1 MGGGAS
7 TVLVTGG
14 SGGIGRAICG
24 EFARAGWRVAV
35 HYRTH
40 RDEAERTCSHVKDLG
55 AEGFLCQSDVRDP
68 PSVGR
73 MLEDITSRWG
83 RLDALIANAGQ
94 ASSTLLLRSRVEDWT
109 EVIETNLTGTF
120 HCLQSAGRRMQRQRQ
135 GSIVIIGSYAGM
147 QGQAGQAAYAASK
160 AGLIGLMKTA
170 AREWGPDNVRVNM
183 ILPGWQ
189 TTGLAASA
197 KTDRVREHLLGRPTV
212 LADVAHA
219 VYTLA
224 LLPDASGQVWNLDS
238 RILAEPDEH
247 V

>member
-1 MGGGAS
+1 MDGGAS

-14 SGGIGRAICG
+14 SGGIGRAICC

-35 HYRTH
+35 HYRAH
-40 RDEAERTCSHVKDLG
+40 RDEAERTCSQVKDLG
-55 AEGFLCQSDVRDP
+55 AEGFLCQSDVRDAR
-68 PSVGR
+68 SVAR
-73 MLEDITSRWG
+73 MVKEITERWG
-83 RLDALIANAGQ
+83 RLDVLIANAGQ
-94 ASSTLLLRSRVEDWT
+94 ASSTLVLRARVEDWT
-109 EVIETNLTGTF
+109 GVIETNLTGTF
-120 HCLQSAGRRMQRQRQ
+120 HCLQAVGQVMQRQRQ
-135 GSIVIIGSYAGM
+135 GSILIIGSYAGL

-189 TTGLAASA
+189 ATALATSA
-197 KTDRVREHLLGRPTV
+197 RTDRVRDHLLGRPTA
-212 LADVAHA
+212 LTEVAHA

-238 RILAEPDEH
+238 RLL
-247 V
+247 

>member
-1 MGGGAS
+1 MNGGAF

-14 SGGIGRAICG
+14 SGGIGRAICC

-40 RDEAERTCSHVKDLG
+40 RDEAERTCSQVKDLG
-55 AEGFLCQSDVRDP
+55 AEGFLCQSDIRDP
-68 PSVGR
+68 LSVGR
-73 MLEDITSRWG
+73 MFAEITSRWG

-94 ASSTLLLRSRVEDWT
+94 ASSALVLRALVEDWT

-120 HCLQSAGRRMQRQRQ
+120 HCLQAAGQLMRQQRQ
-135 GSIVIIGSYAGM
+135 GSILIIGSYAGM

-170 AREWGPDNVRVNM
+170 AREWGPDQVRVNM

-189 TTGLAASA
+189 TTALAASS
-197 KTDRVREHLLGRPTV
+197 TSDRLKDHILGRPTA
-212 LADVAHA
+212 LTDVAHA
-219 VYTLA
+219 VYSLA

-238 RILAEPDEH
+238 RILAETDEH